1 MRSTMT
7 NEVMIMGK
15 ETTPQRLCSEI
26 QLFDLCSRDV
36 CNHRDGR
43 YCTKGDILAKFEAIR
58 EEEDRSPEQYM
69 AEELDDVEG
78 ADDMGYDEA
87 YGVDE
92 YGEEDES
99 PDDEW

>member
-1 MRSTMT
+1 MKT

-15 ETTPQRLCSEI
+15 EATPQRLCSEI

-43 YCTKGDILAKFEAIR
+43 YCTKGDILAKFEAIK